1 MFWWKQ
7 RQRSS
12 GKKKKEW
19 ELFGWG
25 LYLSHHSSSSWVC
38 CLVPQHWFLPW
49 ILLAP
54 PCLGGRGG
62 QWGAGETLALT
73 LQRREEDRLW
83 VTQPIPYPHSGLH
96 FSEYMVIS
104 IFKRIFSKKSDNLV
118 KFGKGILFPAFSQGT
133 VINLHFLLGYK
144 CVSQER
150 AVYLESKWWAWYR
163 SIFQNGKVKAV
174 NLELYQ
180 RWCL

>member
-1 MFWWKQ
+1 MPGASTLNLDFYHEYSWHHPA
-7 RQRSS
+7 
-12 GKKKKEW
+12 
-19 ELFGWG
+19 WG
-25 LYLSHHSSSSWVC
+25 G
-38 CLVPQHWFLPW
+38 
-49 ILLAP
+49 A
-54 PCLGGRGG
+54 G

-118 KFGKGILFPAFSQGT
+118 KFGKGVLFPAFSHGT
-133 VINLHFLLGYK
+133 VINLHFLLSYK

-174 NLELYQ
+174 KLELYL
-180 RWCL
+180 RWRL